1 MAGNGESDFVYQQS
15 RQARSQWQ
23 LIKPVQVEFHL
34 KVPHLEDTNRMRR
47 HKMCSFYPFTVVQTI
62 ALKPRTTRRS
72 RSSVNLFRVESS
84 QRETED
90 WRCRG
95 EGRFDCNVGDHRG
108 LVSDAGGLVEE
119 VVLVHHLV
127 SGQMAGCC

>member
-1 MAGNGESDFVYQQS
+1 MAGNGKSNFIYQQS
-15 RQARSQWQ
+15 RQAGSQWQ

-34 KVPHLEDTNRMRR
+34 KVPHLEDTNRMR
-47 HKMCSFYPFTVVQTI
+47 KTQDVFFYPFTVVQTI

-72 RSSVNLFRVESS
+72 RSSVNLFGVESS
-84 QRETED
+84 QRETEN

-95 EGRFDCNVGDHRG
+95 EGRFDRNVGDHRG
-108 LVSDAGGLVEE
+108 LVSHAGGLVEE

-127 SGQMAGCC
+127 SGQVAGCC